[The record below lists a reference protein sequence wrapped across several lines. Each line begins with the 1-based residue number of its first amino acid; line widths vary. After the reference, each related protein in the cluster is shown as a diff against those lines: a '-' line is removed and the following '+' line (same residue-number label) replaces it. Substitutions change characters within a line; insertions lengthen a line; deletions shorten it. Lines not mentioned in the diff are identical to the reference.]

1 MGKSYSADSVF
12 GDDVWAKAQVYSL
25 SLIFKLW
32 SKPHYRS
39 PSFQQDMLDNLKNV
53 AIPGTGIPL
62 SYFCGNY
69 LVCLLFVFFANP
81 LVCLFG
87 AVHKAAKEQEEADD
101 FSLPA
106 FARGTLRFYGTH
118 LLHPD
123 DWFSLWRLN
132 CRLATYHSQ
141 VTPASAC
148 YYARQ
153 LFLVSS
159 PSLTPCSLSLACRT
173 VWAGDPGPRVPPG
186 GQVDVPHR
194 GQGARRA
201 RVPLHRRRAGRRPQ
215 AQKHRGDHH
224 HQTPLPWPLPS
235 PLTPSFLLL

>member
-1 MGKSYSADSVF
+1 MMRSAASTDSGGIPSQRSGSSPSGLAAAAADPKQSHACGGVLSALVGVVVLTVKYWRGLYEYILVGKSYSADSVF

-53 AIPGTGIPL
+53 AIPGTGVPL

-81 LVCLFG
+81 LVCLLG

-141 VTPASAC
+141 VTPPPAVVEPNNCFIIPTHS
-148 YYARQ
+148 
-153 LFLVSS
+153 LF
-159 PSLTPCSLSLACRT
+159 SLFRM
-173 VWAGDPGPRVPPG
+173 
-186 GQVDVPHR
+186 
-194 GQGARRA
+194 
-201 RVPLHRRRAGRRPQ
+201 GR
-215 AQKHRGDHH
+215 
-224 HQTPLPWPLPS
+224 
-235 PLTPSFLLL
+235 